1 MIYTPRFIQISS
13 VYLGFNTNSCEN
25 KKQVFVV
32 AFYPTALL
40 KYIMIKYFKFKKKHS
55 SFH

>member
-25 KKQVFVV
+25 KKQLFVV
-32 AFYPTALL
+32 AFYSTALL
-40 KYIMIKYFKFKKKHS
+40 KYIMIKYQVKKKHS